1 MSKERSYDV
10 QRYTYTG
17 PTIILD
23 NVEGL
28 DLGYLIK
35 GAEVKA
41 ERDINVGTITE
52 IYNEDGSTTELN
64 DAKISVASKYLEP
77 VTIKP
82 IDPNQKGSELSEKS
96 KKEPKGKYSW
106 NCETVCDVNFNKLAE
121 EQEQDL
127 ENNENIEVGGNHY
140 QTAIQPWDFIYAN
153 HIPFDEGC
161 IIKYACKHTKKG
173 GAEDVK
179 KIISYAKHILKT
191 QYNVQ

>member
-1 MSKERSYDV
+1 MSKERNYDV

-52 IYNEDGSTTELN
+52 IYNEDGSTTVLN

-82 IDPNQKGSELSEKS
+82 IHSDRKGTELSEKS
-96 KKEPKGKYSW
+96 KKEPKDKYSW
-106 NCETVCDVNFNKLAE
+106 NCETVCDVNFNKWAE
-121 EQEQDL
+121 EHKQDID
-127 ENNENIEVGGNHY
+127 NNENIEGGGDHY

-153 HIPFDEGC
+153 GLDFDSGN
-161 IIKYACKHTKKG
+161 IVKYACRHTKKG

-191 QYNVQ
+191 QYGID